1 MTRRG
6 SIALGLFLV
15 FGTGPTLAQDA
26 GLCLYTAERVLDGE
40 QVTDEEKRAAHE
52 ACLTAIAAT
61 GSIVQKYQLQ
71 EADFDIMGTRPK
83 PESGR

>member
-1 MTRRG
+1 MTVRVLIG
-6 SIALGLFLV
+6 LALFLV
-15 FGTGPTLAQDA
+15 AGPGPSFAQDA
-26 GLCLYTAERVLDGE
+26 GLCLYTAERVLNGE
-40 QVTDEEKRAAHE
+40 TVEDKEKRAAHE

-83 PESGR
+83 ESP